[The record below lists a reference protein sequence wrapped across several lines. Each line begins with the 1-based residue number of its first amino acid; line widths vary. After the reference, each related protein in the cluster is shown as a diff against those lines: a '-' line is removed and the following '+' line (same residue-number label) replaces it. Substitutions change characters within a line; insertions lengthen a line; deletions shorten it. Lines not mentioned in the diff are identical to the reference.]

1 MGTRE
6 HSGSPPHDILMQEVF
21 FMSLATLTEDGSY
34 ALTGAGYTVLALAMI
49 AVLLI
54 ACFVTKADQKT
65 KGTRRLVFSAMA
77 MALAFVTSFIK
88 LFHLPMGG
96 SITLFSMFFIT
107 LIGYW
112 YGLGSGL
119 LCGVAYGI
127 LQLVADPY
135 IISIPQMLTDY
146 IFAFGALGLSGVFH
160 NARHGLVKGYI
171 LGVLGRYFFA
181 VLSGVIFFGV
191 YAADYNMSPLPY
203 SLAYN
208 GIYIFTEAVI
218 TIIIICIPAV
228 SKALAKVKALAT
240 QE

>member
-1 MGTRE
+1 
-6 HSGSPPHDILMQEVF
+6 
-21 FMSLATLTEDGSY
+21 
-34 ALTGAGYTVLALAMI
+34 
-49 AVLLI
+49 
-54 ACFVTKADQKT
+54 
-65 KGTRRLVFSAMA
+65 
-77 MALAFVTSFIK
+77 
-88 LFHLPMGG
+88 MGG